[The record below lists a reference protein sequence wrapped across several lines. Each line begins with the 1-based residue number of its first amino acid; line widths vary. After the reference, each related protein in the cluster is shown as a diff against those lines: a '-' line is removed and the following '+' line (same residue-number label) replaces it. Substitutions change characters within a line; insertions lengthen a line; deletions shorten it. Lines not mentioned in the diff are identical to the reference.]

1 MMTSRDYFN
10 AVLNAHI
17 SDEMDAAS
25 TEFIA
30 RLDARNEKRKST
42 ETKAKREARERE
54 RIVLNYLCDHQG
66 VQYTRDQIAEALGIT
81 PAQVTAACKPI
92 VADGTILK
100 LSAKVDKARRV
111 MYAYP
116 VEA

>member
-17 SDEMDAAS
+17 SEEMDAAS

-42 ETKAKREARERE
+42 DTKDKREARERKQA
-54 RIVLNYLCDHQG
+54 VLGYLSDRQG

-81 PAQVTAACKPI
+81 PAQVTAACK
-92 VADGTILK
+92 VLTADGSVIK
-100 LSAKVDKARRV
+100 AEAKIDKARKV
-111 MYAYP
+111 VYSLA
-116 VEA
+116 E

>member
-1 MMTSRDYFN
+1 MTSRDYFN

-42 ETKAKREARERE
+42 ETKDKREARERQ
-54 RIVLNYLCDHQG
+54 RIVLKKDLRRFHHPVLLEKADDFRNIGLNGTSLHAAAG
-66 VQYTRDQIAEALGIT
+66 ILAL
-81 PAQVTAACKPI
+81 
-92 VADGTILK
+92 
-100 LSAKVDKARRV
+100 KASV
-111 MYAYP
+111 GF
-116 VEA
+116 V

>member
-1 MMTSRDYFN
+1 MTSRDYFN

-42 ETKAKREARERE
+42 ETKDKREARERQ

-66 VQYTRDQIAEALGIT
+66 VQYTRDQIAEALGKGILT
-81 PAQVTAACKPI
+81 PNFENEYQ
-92 VADGTILK
+92 
-100 LSAKVDKARRV
+100 RV
-111 MYAYP
+111 GRALQ
-116 VEA
+116 ALL